1 MIDAVAPII
10 LLIGLGVL
18 VARRQWLPADGIGQV
33 SNLTFRV
40 FIPALLFYSM
50 ARADLALLKWDVP
63 LAYFGA
69 TVAMFAAMQVVLRMR
84 GLDRKEAIT
93 RSMGVTFPNTV
104 MLGIPVITL
113 AYGQPGLASLLPI
126 LALNSL
132 IMLGG
137 PSIQIE
143 SGERAG
149 RQGRWGGAVSNVQ
162 RALLHPFVVAIMV
175 GLLWSMTGWP
185 LPGAINQALSM
196 MTAAATPLCLVVLG
210 ASLAEQF
217 ELPMVR
223 RALPESMIKLIVH
236 PLLVWLVGRYLIGL
250 EPIPLAVV
258 TVLGATSTGANVVL
272 FAHRYQVAIGRVS
285 AVAATTTALGV
296 ATLPLVLWLL
306 GPR

>member
-18 VARRQWLPADGIGQV
+18 VAWRELLPADGIGHV

-50 ARADLALLKWDVP
+50 ARADLALLQWDVP

-69 TVAMFAAMQVVLRMR
+69 TVALFLAAQAGLRLR
-84 GLDRKEAIT
+84 GLDRKEAIA
-93 RSMGVTFPNTV
+93 RSMGMTFPNTV

-137 PSIQIE
+137 PSIMIE
-143 SGERAG
+143 SGERSNRHG
-149 RQGRWGGAVSNVQ
+149 RLWGVVTTVQ

-175 GLLWSMTGWP
+175 GLAWSSTGWS
-185 LPGAINQALSM
+185 LPGAIDQSLSM
-196 MTAAATPLCLVVLG
+196 MSAAATPMCLVVLG
-210 ASLAEQF
+210 ASLAQQF
-217 ELPMVR
+217 ELPMLR
-223 RALPESMIKLIVH
+223 HSMLESLVKLLVH
-236 PLLVWLVGRYLIGL
+236 PLLVWLVGRYLVGL
-250 EPIPLAVV
+250 EPVPLAVV

-296 ATLPLVLWLL
+296 ASLPIILWLF
-306 GPR
+306 GPL